1 MIYLFGHYI
10 FRCNS
15 LTIAASNP
23 KDIYSHPLA
32 ALKFRPFLK
41 CGYSEYRISN
51 EVHIFL
57 LNLCIPSFFGSSNFR
72 APGSELRS
80 YPAKTGDA
88 GPDKSGYQQD
98 TFFFRNAAR
107 FLPHISYP
115 VIFNNVES
123 FGQFLLGNTEI
134 LSYFFITFDF
144 ALSIGKTQINLLLPA
159 TFSYLRKD
167 GPKP

>member
-1 MIYLFGHYI
+1 MRVLGVPYFQRGPHFFIKSLHPVV
-10 FRCNS
+10 FRFFELPCS
-15 LTIAASNP
+15 R
-23 KDIYSHPLA
+23 
-32 ALKFRPFLK
+32 FRTPF
-41 CGYSEYRISN
+41 
-51 EVHIFL
+51 V
-57 LNLCIPSFFGSSNFR
+57 
-72 APGSELRS
+72 PGENGRCR
-80 YPAKTGDA
+80 T
-88 GPDKSGYQQD
+88 DKSGCSLHLQD

-144 ALSIGKTQINLLLPA
+144 ALSIGKTQINCFCPRLFR
-159 TFSYLRKD
+159 TFAKD

>member
-51 EVHIFL
+51 EVHIFIKSL
-57 LNLCIPSFFGSSNFR
+57 HPVVFGSSNFR

-98 TFFFRNAAR
+98 TFFSECCKIFATY
-107 FLPHISYP
+107 FLSRH
-115 VIFNNVES
+115 FNNVES

-134 LSYFFITFDF
+134 LSYF
-144 ALSIGKTQINLLLPA
+144 SLPL
-159 TFSYLRKD
+159 TS
-167 GPKP
+167 P

>member
-1 MIYLFGHYI
+1 MRVLGVPYFQRGPH
-10 FRCNS
+10 
-15 LTIAASNP
+15 
-23 KDIYSHPLA
+23 
-32 ALKFRPFLK
+32 
-41 CGYSEYRISN
+41 
-51 EVHIFL
+51 FL

-159 TFSYLRKD
+159 TFSYLRKGWPKTINFRIMPDFVHLHVHTQYSILD
-167 GPKP
+167 GAAAISPLIKRAKASV